1 VAAFRRVPKEDDML
15 KLAWYLITDRDY
27 WADADIALPAPVAEL
42 TGTLRRLFSDEAP
55 FTPAHTATA
64 ADIMLQMAG
73 YLCDAV
79 RHGPATVPH
88 RAAVVRLLH
97 AINVLLAYLA
107 QTMDRLADQIA
118 TGTGAHLSSLG
129 ADEQAKLA
137 TTLAAATSRLED
149 TADLIKQA
157 HLTARSALRM
167 Q

>member
-1 VAAFRRVPKEDDML
+1 ML

-27 WADADIALPAPVAEL
+27 WADAHIPLPGPVGEL
-42 TGTLRRLFSDEAP
+42 TGTLHRLFSDEAP

-64 ADIMLQMAG
+64 ADIMLQAAG

-79 RHGPATVPH
+79 RHGAATVPD
-88 RAAVVRLLH
+88 RAALVRLLH
-97 AINVLLAYLA
+97 AMNLLLAYLA
-107 QTMDRLADQIA
+107 QTIDRLADQVTA
-118 TGTGAHLSSLG
+118 GTGADLYPLG
-129 ADEQAKLA
+129 ADEQARLA

-157 HLTARSALRM
+157 HLTARSALAI